1 MKNEQISIRIITF
14 LYLIFN
20 FIYIPI
26 KVDQGY
32 NRFSRSYDW
41 IFAYG
46 GRAEIDITRL
56 IIQSIVIILIIVA
69 VNSPGFKKAENG
81 EFAWIISIVTWL
93 LTVPPLAFLIG
104 FFYHSYFN

>member
-1 MKNEQISIRIITF
+1 MNNGQISIRIVAF
-14 LYLIFN
+14 FYLIFN

-46 GRAEIDITRL
+46 GRAEIDISRL
-56 IIQSIVIILIIVA
+56 FIQSIIIIIVLIA

-81 EFAWIISIVTWL
+81 EWAGYISFITWVSIVPAL
-93 LTVPPLAFLIG
+93 VL
-104 FFYHSYFN
+104 FFIHYFNK